1 MLKPIPLQSKL
12 LIEPLDDA
20 INKGGKAYAPETE
33 KEDRK
38 KSSQG
43 KIVAVGSEYKGEL
56 KKGDIVFYDKFGGE
70 YFVIDGKEFY
80 AVREDDVFVVLR

>member
-56 KKGDIVFYDKFGGE
+56 KKGDIVNLSEVVASILINDKKAE
-70 YFVIDGKEFY
+70 SVDE
-80 AVREDDVFVVLR
+80 E